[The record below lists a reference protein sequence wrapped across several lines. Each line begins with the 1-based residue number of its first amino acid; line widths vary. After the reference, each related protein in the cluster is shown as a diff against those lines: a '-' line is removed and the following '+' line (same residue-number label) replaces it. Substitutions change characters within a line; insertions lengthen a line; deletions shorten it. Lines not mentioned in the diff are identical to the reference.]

1 MHQGSFDRME
11 KGCFGACLVL
21 LVNYRADLI
30 VYRALFMKDKTKR
43 DYPWSVYRQSH
54 TVTHRCTLQHI
65 ALHCDT
71 PKLKTFSATLF
82 PQ

>member
-1 MHQGSFDRME
+1 MHQGSFDGME
-11 KGCFGACLVL
+11 EGCFGACLFL
-21 LVNYRADLI
+21 LVDYRANLI

-43 DYPWSVYRQSH
+43 DYPGSVYKQSH
-54 TVTHRCTLQHI
+54 TAAHCCTLQHI

-71 PKLKTFSATLF
+71 PKLNTSSATLF